1 MTEQLKGAYADKILS
16 MDRVEENAYH
26 IRVQI
31 TETRVAET
39 ICRFSLMKS
48 SGSKFIRGFTFD
60 SRDFGMEIAW
70 GNINTRSV
78 CKQVGQYHDKLLAD
92 AKS

>member
-1 MTEQLKGAYADKILS
+1 
-16 MDRVEENAYH
+16 MDRVEEDAYH

-31 TETRVAET
+31 SEARIVET
-39 ICRFSLMKS
+39 ICRLSWRE
-48 SGSKFIRGFTFD
+48 SGEEKVIQGCTFD

-78 CKQVGQYHDKLLAD
+78 CNQVATYHEKLQAD